1 MSALPEPRMTEEEY
15 LAFERASDIKHEFFA
30 GEIFAMSGASRAHN
44 LICTNTVS
52 ALRPQLRGRPC
63 EIYANDMRVKVSST
77 GLYTYPDIVA
87 VCGEVRLDDSH
98 FDTLLN
104 PTLIIEVLSASTADY
119 DYGRKFKHYRELP
132 SLREYVLISQETP
145 RVDCFVRL
153 DDGVW
158 QLTDLRGLDATL
170 TLTSVHA
177 ALSLADVYEQVTFP
191 TQDT

>member
-30 GEIFAMSGASRAHN
+30 GEIFAMTGASRAHN

-52 ALRPQLRGRPC
+52 ALHRQLRGRPC
-63 EIYANDMRVKVSST
+63 EVYANDMRVKVSST

-132 SLREYVLISQETP
+132 SLREYVLIAQDIA
-145 RVDCFVRL
+145 RIDCFVRL
-153 DDGVW
+153 DDGRWELV
-158 QLTDLRGLDATL
+158 DVRGLDATL
-170 TLTSVHA
+170 TLTSVNA
-177 ALSLADVYEQVTFP
+177 TLALADVYEQVTFP
-191 TQDT
+191 HDS

>member
-1 MSALPEPRMTEEEY
+1 MTEEEY
-15 LAFERASDIKHEFFA
+15 LMFERASDIKHEFLA
-30 GEIFAMSGASRAHN
+30 GEVFAMTGASRAHN
-44 LICTNTVS
+44 LITGNTYAS
-52 ALRPQLRGRPC
+52 LHGQLRGRPC

-87 VCGEVRLDDSH
+87 VCGEVRLADNH

-132 SLREYVLISQETP
+132 SLREYVLIAQDSA
-145 RVDCFVRL
+145 RVDYFVRL

-158 QLTDLRGLDATL
+158 QLTDIRGLDATL
-170 TLTSVHA
+170 TLTSVNA
-177 ALSLADVYEQVTFP
+177 TLALADIYEQVTFP
-191 TQDT
+191 QDT